1 MIQKFFLIAGEASGD
16 VLGAKLIA
24 EIKLQN
30 PHATFIGVGGK
41 LMKEQGL
48 VSIFAMEELSV
59 MGILEVL
66 PHLSKL
72 LARIKQTANEIR
84 VQNPDFLITID
95 SPDFCFRVVKKLK
108 NFHNSFC
115 AIKKIHLIAP
125 SVWAYRPKRAEK
137 ISKLYDLLLAILP
150 FEPPYFE
157 KYGLKTVFIGHP
169 IVENAPDFELKST
182 KNLTFRQKNFIAP
195 NDVIVCL
202 MPGSRNGE
210 VKKIFPEFIGAINLL
225 AQKKPN
231 LKVLIPLVEK
241 TRSLVFE
248 MAKNLKVEYVLVEK
262 EEKESAFFASDFAL
276 AKSGTNAVELSL
288 YQVPL
293 LIAYKINFLT
303 HFLIKL
309 MVRIKFAN
317 LINLILNREVIC
329 EMLQKNCH
337 APKIFSALEKLIDD
351 KILAQKQ
358 INDSQIALKMMGLG
372 SLEKSSSK
380 AVLEILGAKITKL
393 EHE

>member
-1 MIQKFFLIAGEASGD
+1 
-16 VLGAKLIA
+16 
-24 EIKLQN
+24 
-30 PHATFIGVGGK
+30 
-41 LMKEQGL
+41 
-48 VSIFAMEELSV
+48 
-59 MGILEVL
+59 
-66 PHLSKL
+66 
-72 LARIKQTANEIR
+72 
-84 VQNPDFLITID
+84 
-95 SPDFCFRVVKKLK
+95 
-108 NFHNSFC
+108 
-115 AIKKIHLIAP
+115 
-125 SVWAYRPKRAEK
+125 
-137 ISKLYDLLLAILP
+137 
-150 FEPPYFE
+150 
-157 KYGLKTVFIGHP
+157 
-169 IVENAPDFELKST
+169 
-182 KNLTFRQKNFIAP
+182 
-195 NDVIVCL
+195 

-231 LKVLIPLVEK
+231 LKVLIPLVDK

-309 MVRIKFAN
+309 MVKIKFAN

-351 KILAQKQ
+351 KSLAQKQ

-372 SLEKSSSK
+372 SPEKSSSK

-393 EHE
+393 EQEQKERS